1 MAKRL
6 TDRDIERFAE
16 AYNRRG
22 SIRGAAAEVGC
33 SVGKASHK
41 RYRRAIDTGLVEAPG
56 AQGGRTRDEQKAMV
70 RPQGRVYALSS
81 LVMAVPPKHRVSTY
95 LLTCAQNDTRLHE
108 PLWENLQVLAD
119 HYDAQI
125 MVARFTYDKRGQ
137 AAQLDKKVAIGK
149 TSGAKAQDM
158 VWDNRIPVEC
168 FADDRVELAP
178 GLLWCGEQ
186 NISPTAIRP
195 LSGLEAYT
203 GRKSG
208 IFPHVKLA
216 MESVATHKGEG
227 TKFNYTTG
235 TVTQRNYIQRKAG
248 LKAEFHH
255 CYGALL
261 VEVDSDGTWFCRQIN
276 ADSEGTVHDVDVRV
290 EKGVLATG
298 NHVEAINWGDIHAI
312 QTSPQVDRLAWGEG
326 GIFEVLGPKYQFMH
340 DLLDFRARNHHELK
354 DPHKMFE
361 RHVQGQDDVA
371 REVRL
376 TAEWLAEKAAL
387 SRECQTVVVHSNHD
401 AALER
406 WLRETDFRQDP
417 LNAEFYLKAQLAK
430 YCAIRDGDTNF
441 DMLEWACQNA
451 LGLEGAEDY
460 RLESETIKFLRKDES
475 FIICPDANG
484 GVECGMHG
492 HLGPHGSRGS
502 AGAFARMGRKSNVGH
517 THRAGIVDGVY
528 TAGTSSELDLGY
540 NVGPGAWSWT
550 HVVTYP
556 NGKRALYTMYGGKW
570 RAVR

>member
-1 MAKRL
+1 MASKL
-6 TDRDIERFAE
+6 SNTEIERFAD

-22 SIRGAAAEVGC
+22 SLRAAAGEVGC
-33 SVGKASHK
+33 SHGKASNK
-41 RYRRAIDTGLVEAPG
+41 RYRRAIAAGLIEVPG
-56 AQGGRTRDEQKAMV
+56 GSKRTRDEQKAMV
-70 RPQGRVYALSS
+70 RPQGRVHALSS
-81 LVMAVPPKHRVSTY
+81 RVMAVPPKHRVSTY

-108 PLWENLQVLAD
+108 PLWRNLQALAE
-119 HYDAQI
+119 HYGARI
-125 MVARFTYDKRGQ
+125 MVARLTYDKRGQ
-137 AAQLDKKVAIGK
+137 AAQLDKKVAIGS
-149 TSGAKAQDM
+149 TAGAKAEEM
-158 VWDNRIPVEC
+158 TWDDRIPRDW

-178 GLLWCGEQ
+178 GLVWCGEM
-186 NISPTAIRP
+186 NIIPTAVRP

-261 VEVDSDGTWFCRQIN
+261 AEVDSAGTWFCRQIN
-276 ADSEGTVHDVDVRV
+276 ADSDGAIHDVDVRV
-290 EKGVLATG
+290 KNGVLTTG
-298 NHVEAINWGDIHAI
+298 NYVEAINWGDIHAI
-312 QTSPQVDRLAWGEG
+312 QTSSEVDQLAWGERSM
-326 GIFEVLGPKYQFMH
+326 FEVLRPCHQFMH
-340 DLLDFRARNHHELK
+340 DLLDFRARNHHELR
-354 DPHKMFE
+354 DPHKMFR
-361 RHVQGQDDVA
+361 RHVEGQDDVA
-371 REVRL
+371 KEIML
-376 TAEWLAEKAAL
+376 TAKWLAEKARL
-387 SRECQTVVVHSNHD
+387 SKDCQTVVVHSNHD
-401 AALER
+401 AALGR
-406 WLRETDFRQDP
+406 WLRETDFRRDP
-417 LNAEFYLKAQLAK
+417 LNAEFYLRAHLAK
-430 YCAIRDGDTNF
+430 YEAIRQGNDNF
-441 DMLEWACQNA
+441 DMLEWAILLDPFFLAGSSLLNV
-451 LGLEGAEDY
+451 
-460 RLESETIKFLRKDES
+460 KFLREDES

-492 HLGPHGSRGS
+492 HLGPHGQRGS

-517 THRAGIVDGVY
+517 VHRASILDGVY

-556 NGKRALYTMYGGKW
+556 NGKRALYTMYAGKW
-570 RAVR
+570 RAKR